1 MSQKTIV
8 MILMGIGVAIGAILS
23 FLWGAGDVLG
33 GMPILS
39 GFVGGIVG
47 IWLGAKVVKRI
58 R

>member
-8 MILMGIGVAIGAILS
+8 MILMGIGVAIGAILP
-23 FLWGAGDVLG
+23 FLCGAGDVLG

>member
-1 MSQKTIV
+1 M
-8 MILMGIGVAIGAILS
+8 MILMGIGVVIGAILP
-23 FLWGAGDVLG
+23 FLWGAGDVLSG
-33 GMPILS
+33 IPILS

>member
-1 MSQKTIV
+1 M
-8 MILMGIGVAIGAILS
+8 MILMGIGVAIGAILP

-39 GFVGGIVG
+39 GFVG

>member
-1 MSQKTIV
+1 M
-8 MILMGIGVAIGAILS
+8 MILMGIGVAIGAILP

-33 GMPILS
+33 SMSILS